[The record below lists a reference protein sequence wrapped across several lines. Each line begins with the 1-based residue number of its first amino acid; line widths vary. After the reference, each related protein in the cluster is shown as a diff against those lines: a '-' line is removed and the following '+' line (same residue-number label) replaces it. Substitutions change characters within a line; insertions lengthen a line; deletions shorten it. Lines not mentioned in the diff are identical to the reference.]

1 MPLTRAVFC
10 LFPACECDPDGTV
23 PGSVC
28 DALTGRCV
36 CKENVQGDRCHLC
49 KPGFAQLANANPM
62 GCRSEYTLKQPLL
75 PGVLPFPLRSLSSVA
90 LKGTQFPA
98 SSIIVTL
105 IFI

>member
-1 MPLTRAVFC
+1 M
-10 LFPACECDPDGTV
+10 

-75 PGVLPFPLRSLSSVA
+75 PGVLLFPLRSLSSVA